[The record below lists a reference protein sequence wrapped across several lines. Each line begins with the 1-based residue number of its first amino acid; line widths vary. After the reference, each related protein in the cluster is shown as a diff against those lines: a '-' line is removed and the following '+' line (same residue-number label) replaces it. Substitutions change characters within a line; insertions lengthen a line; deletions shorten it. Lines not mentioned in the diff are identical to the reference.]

1 MISPQRY
8 AKALFEIAIEK
19 SLINEWLKQINNIS
33 LILDNEDVIV
43 LLDSPQVPENVKFDG
58 IETLFSDIDL
68 LVKNLIFLMTRN
80 RDITKFNLFKDIFND
95 LVDKHFEI
103 TRVQVKTANQIPT
116 NQIEKLKESL
126 LEFVEGSTVEISQI
140 VDENILGGIIIRIG
154 DKVIDASSKTKI
166 NNMKDFLLKGAA

>member
-19 SLINEWLKQINNIS
+19 SSIDEWIKQINNIS
-33 LILDNEDVIV
+33 LVLDNEDVIV
-43 LLDSPQVPENVKFDG
+43 LLDSPQVPENIKFDG

-80 RDITKFNLFKDIFND
+80 RDITKFNLFKNIFND
-95 LVDKHFEI
+95 LVDKHFGI
-103 TRVQVKTANQIPT
+103 TRVQVRTANEIPP
-116 NQIEKLKESL
+116 NQVKKLKESL
-126 LEFVEGSTVEISQI
+126 LKFIEGSTVEVSQI

-154 DKVIDASSKTKI
+154 DKVIDASSRTKI
-166 NNMKDFLLKGAA
+166 NNMKDFLLQGAT

>member
-19 SLINEWLKQINNIS
+19 SSIDEWIKQINNIS
-33 LILDNEDVIV
+33 LVLDNE
-43 LLDSPQVPENVKFDG
+43 DSPQVPENIKFDG

-80 RDITKFNLFKDIFND
+80 RDITKFNLFKNIFND
-95 LVDKHFEI
+95 LVDKHFGI
-103 TRVQVKTANQIPT
+103 TRVQVRTANEIPP
-116 NQIEKLKESL
+116 NQVKKLKESL
-126 LEFVEGSTVEISQI
+126 LKFIEGSTVEVSQI

-154 DKVIDASSKTKI
+154 DKVIDASSRTKI
-166 NNMKDFLLKGAA
+166 NNMKDFLLQGAT